1 MEGEDAR
8 FVQKG
13 DPLHQGD
20 VISTSARGFAV
31 IALRDGTKITLRPST
46 TFAIEKFSHGASEE
60 SALFRLLRGGM
71 RAFTGLIS
79 KRNPQGMQV
88 TSRTATMGIRGTSF
102 DARQCEGDC
111 AEELKTQ
118 RGKPPA
124 IPVQIVARIASIQ
137 GGAEWAKAGVMIRES
152 LTAGSRH
159 AFALVSRDQRQMVM
173 GREQVRLQTNAL
185 PQMFGG
191 FVQGASSAA
200 LGEGLAKI
208 DESIPMN
215 PPSVYAATKA
225 SCEFL
230 GRAYAKRYEFEF
242 ICLRYVGG
250 LYGPSPTALK
260 ATREQAIQQMIRAAV
275 KGEATKVN
283 WPYAPTEVLYGKD
296 AAKGTVLAVLKDK
309 FKDQLFHIGNGQLV
323 GGEEILAAVKRH
335 FPDAKV
341 ELARGGKP
349 MPYPETRLA
358 SDFSRSKE
366 QLGYEPD
373 YPINKAVQDYAATLK
388 RLENL

>member
-1 MEGEDAR
+1 MVGAYAVGMLLDKGER
-8 FVQKG
+8 PVVF
-13 DPLHQGD
+13 D
-20 VISTSARGFAV
+20 V
-31 IALRDGTKITLRPST
+31 ALN
-46 TFAIEKFSHGASEE
+46 E
-60 SALFRLLRGGM
+60 RLLDAVGVDPTRVTMIRGDM
-71 RAFTGLIS
+71 LDLPALIS
-79 KRNPQGMQV
+79 AIRDNDCDRVIHLAAFLGEEVQRRPYSGV
-88 TSRTATMGIRGTSF
+88 RLNLMGTINVF
-102 DARQCEGDC
+102 EAARLE
-111 AEELKTQ
+111 K
-118 RGKPPA
+118 
-124 IPVQIVARIASIQ
+124 
-137 GGAEWAKAGVMIRES
+137 
-152 LTAGSRH
+152 
-159 AFALVSRDQRQMVM
+159 VSRVIF
-173 GREQVRLQTNAL
+173 
-185 PQMFGG
+185 P
-191 FVQGASSAA
+191 SSGTVYLGS
-200 LGEGLAKI
+200 LGEGLTKI

-250 LYGPSPTALK
+250 LYGPSPTSLK
-260 ATREQAIQQMIRAAV
+260 ATREQAIQQMIRAAAV
-275 KGEATKVN
+275 KGETTKVT

-323 GGEEILAAVKRH
+323 GGEEILTAIKKH
-335 FPDAKV
+335 FPDAKI

-373 YPINKAVQDYAATLK
+373 YPIDKAVLDYAATLK